1 VADLGRLRRVVAF
14 EIEAGLAADPA
25 RRLAAVA
32 VAVAE
37 DADRLRERLRLS
49 NAERDRLAAY
59 AAALARMASLRSL
72 APADIRRLAAV
83 FGTEALGDV
92 WAAARGEPT
101 ATVEAEARAALGRF
115 VAGDEAAPTMPLR
128 GSDLVARG
136 AKPGPALGALMD
148 EARALWL
155 SWGAP
160 TEEVVRGRL
169 ADAVLP
175 SPPLS

>member
-1 VADLGRLRRVVAF
+1 VANLGRLGRAVAF
-14 EIEAGLAADPA
+14 ESEAGLPADPA

-32 VAVAE
+32 VAIAE

-59 AAALARMASLRSL
+59 AGALAYMASLRSL
-72 APADIRRLAAV
+72 APADVRRVAAA
-83 FGTEALGDV
+83 FGTEALRDV
-92 WAAARGEPT
+92 WAAARGEPA
-101 ATVEAEARAALGRF
+101 ATYQAEARAALDRF

-128 GSDLVARG
+128 GADLIARG
-136 AKPGPALGALMD
+136 AKPGPGLGALMD

-160 TEEVVRGRL
+160 TGEAVRGRL
-169 ADAVLP
+169 VDAIFP